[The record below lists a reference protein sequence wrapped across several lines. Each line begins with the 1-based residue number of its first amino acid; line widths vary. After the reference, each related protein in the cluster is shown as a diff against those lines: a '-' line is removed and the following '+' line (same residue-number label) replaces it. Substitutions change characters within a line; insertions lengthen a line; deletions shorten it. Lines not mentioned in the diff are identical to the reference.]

1 MNRYGLIGRTLKH
14 SFSQRYFTEKFEKEG
29 LPDHVYQNFELQ
41 TINQF
46 PELFRTFPY
55 LRGLNVTIP
64 YKEEV
69 IPFLTQKNAIVEAIG
84 ACNCIL
90 VKGKELIGYNTD
102 VIGFRKSLEPL
113 LKPHHQKALIFGT
126 GGASK
131 AVMYVLEQLGIH
143 YRFVSRNKTGGQYTY
158 TDLNEEVFATHHLLI
173 NTTPLGM
180 FPNVEAAPAIDYH
193 QIGKQHLLFDLI
205 YNPAKTRFLEEG
217 ERRGAIISNGEKMLI
232 EQAEAAWELW
242 TAQKQ

>member
-46 PELFRTFPY
+46 PELFRTFPD

-90 VKGKELIGYNTD
+90 VKGKELTGYNTD

-143 YRFVSRNKTGGQYTY
+143 YRFVSRNKTDGQYTY
-158 TDLNEEVFATHHLLI
+158 TDLNEEVLATHHLLI

-180 FPNVEAAPAIDYH
+180 FPNVEAAPAIDYR